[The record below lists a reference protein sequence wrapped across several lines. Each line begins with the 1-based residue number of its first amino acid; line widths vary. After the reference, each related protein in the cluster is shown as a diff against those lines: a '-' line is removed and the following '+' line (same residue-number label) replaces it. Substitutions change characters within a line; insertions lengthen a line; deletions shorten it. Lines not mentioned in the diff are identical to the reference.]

1 MNRHGLRSVLQS
13 WHRARARQACCVL
26 ATVIST
32 RGSSYRKAGAR
43 MLIEIDPDHS
53 RKTGIVGGGCFD
65 DDLMD
70 HARRVASDGQPM
82 VCRYDMTS
90 DDDVLWG
97 LGMGC
102 NGAVDVF
109 LQPVGDSADE
119 TLGLLDQLVER
130 GGLVATA
137 IVDGEGRSAG
147 SSWIVTTQDHSAHNS
162 VQAGLSGDGTVFVD
176 RIEPPF
182 WLGIFGAGS
191 DVLPV
196 LELADQL
203 DWRVAIWDHR
213 PGYARADRFEQ
224 AAEVEAFTDRA
235 PAAADR
241 CNAILVMSH
250 NFDADRRFLAAIS
263 DLELDYLGVL
273 GPGQRR
279 DRLLEQLGAAGDK
292 LRQRLLGP
300 VGLDLGGELP
310 EDIALS
316 AIAQIQARRHARG
329 ASALNARPQP
339 QPAAGASGR

>member
-1 MNRHGLRSVLQS
+1 
-13 WHRARARQACCVL
+13 
-26 ATVIST
+26 
-32 RGSSYRKAGAR
+32 
-43 MLIEIDPDHS
+43 MLIEIDPD
-53 RKTGIVGGGCFD
+53 RARLTGIVGGGCFD

-70 HARRVASDGQPM
+70 HARQVASEGKPM

-109 LQPVGDSADE
+109 LQPAGDSADE

-137 IVDGEGRSAG
+137 IVDGEGRTAG
-147 SSWIVTTQDHSAHNS
+147 SSWTVTAAEQSVGTG
-162 VQAGLSGDGTVFVD
+162 VQAGLSADGHVFVD

-196 LELADQL
+196 VELADQL

-224 AAEVEAFTDRA
+224 AVEVAAFTDRA
-235 PAAADR
+235 PALAER
-241 CNAILVMSH
+241 CGALLVMSH
-250 NFDADRRFLAAIS
+250 NFDADRRFLAAVS
-263 DLELDYLGVL
+263 DLEVDYLGVL

-292 LRQRLLGP
+292 LRHRLLGP

-316 AIAQIQARRHARG
+316 AIAQIQARRHARS
-329 ASALNARPQP
+329 ADALNARPQP
-339 QPAAGASGR
+339 QPAADASGR